1 MSHAFAGSA
10 TARDVNAGHDHC
22 PFIPVFGAPSVM
34 FEKGLGTELW
44 DVNGTRYLDFL
55 SGIAVVSLG
64 HSNPAVARAISEQ
77 AGTLLHVS
85 NFFANTT
92 ATRAAVALSRL
103 MSDAGAGDGQ
113 VFFCNSGA
121 EANEAAIKLARKFG
135 GRGRHSMVSALGS
148 FHGRTLGALA
158 LTGQPAKH
166 EAFQPMPEGFRY
178 CEYGDLASLDR
189 LVDSSVSAVMLEPIQ
204 GEGGVIPADVAYLR
218 DVQSL
223 CRERGV
229 LLIIDEV
236 QTGFCR
242 TGEWFGFQ
250 HAGIEPDA
258 VTFAK
263 GMGNGMPVGALW
275 ARRDVAAVM
284 QPGDHGSTYS
294 GTALATSAVLAV
306 IDEMKAMDA
315 PRLAREKGE
324 YLSREMSKFAK
335 VDHVRGRGL
344 LLGAQLVPGTETKDV
359 VPALLGMGLIV
370 NGVNATTIR
379 LAPPITVSQSEMD
392 EALGIMARVL
402 S

>member
-1 MSHAFAGSA
+1 MTHAFLEQPKAL
-10 TARDVNAGHDHC
+10 NLNQGHDYC
-22 PFIPVFGAPSVM
+22 PFIPVFGAPSVL
-34 FEKGLGTELW
+34 FERGQGTQLW
-44 DVNGTRYLDFL
+44 DVAGKRYLDFL

-64 HSNPAVARAISEQ
+64 HSNPVIAEAIAEQ
-77 AGTLLHVS
+77 ARSLVHVS

-92 ATRAAVALSRL
+92 ATRAAVEVSQLL
-103 MSDAGAGDGQ
+103 HDAGAGDGQ

-135 GRGRHSMVSALGS
+135 GRGRHVVVSALGS

-178 CEYGDLASLDR
+178 CEYGDITSLERMLDA
-189 LVDSSVSAVMLEPIQ
+189 AVAAVFLEPIQ
-204 GEGGVIPADVAYLR
+204 GEGGVIPAEAEYMHA
-218 DVQSL
+218 VQRI
-223 CRERGV
+223 CRERGI

-242 TGEWFGFQ
+242 TGKWFGFE
-250 HAGIEPDA
+250 HFGIQPDA
-258 VTFAK
+258 VTLAK

-294 GTALATSAVLAV
+294 GTALATSAVRAVISEMKRLDAPVLAV
-306 IDEMKAMDA
+306 
-315 PRLAREKGE
+315 EKGNR
-324 YLSREMSKFAK
+324 LREGLQAMPR
-335 VDHVRGRGL
+335 VDHVRGAGL
-344 LLGAQLVPGTETKDV
+344 LLGAQLVDGVECRDV
-359 VPALLGMGLIV
+359 VPTLLDKGLIV
-370 NGVNATTIR
+370 NAVNATTIR
-379 LAPPITVSQSEMD
+379 LAPPLTVTDDEID
-392 EALGIMARVL
+392 EALALMREEL